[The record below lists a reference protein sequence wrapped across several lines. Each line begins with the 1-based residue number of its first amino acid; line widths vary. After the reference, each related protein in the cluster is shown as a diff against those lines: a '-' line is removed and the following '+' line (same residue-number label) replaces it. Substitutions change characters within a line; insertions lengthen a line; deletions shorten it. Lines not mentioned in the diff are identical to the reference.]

1 MKGLGVF
8 SSCVLLEFCNTVGI
22 RKRRSTCCCSF
33 QGSWYRS
40 NFLTREDLFLL
51 TASLWRWELAD
62 LKSVTSTM
70 EASKLLVC
78 ILKSARLPN
87 LMLALNGKIV
97 TRNSWLLGCNSAP
110 SFLLLLG
117 SLLLLVYLGRKESLG
132 ISCSQS
138 KTSTVRYSPWCRS
151 SHGIWKQGSSCK
163 L

>member
-1 MKGLGVF
+1 MCPVGVLQY
-8 SSCVLLEFCNTVGI
+8 CRHPKATLDVLLQLPRQLISF
-22 RKRRSTCCCSF
+22 KFSDARRSIFTHCLAVKV
-33 QGSWYRS
+33 R
-40 NFLTREDLFLL
+40 
-51 TASLWRWELAD
+51 AAD

-110 SFLLLLG
+110 SFLLLPG

-151 SHGIWKQGSSCK
+151 SHGI
-163 L
+163 